1 MRNLRQAN
9 KKNAKPTK
17 TNEINGVASI
27 VSNSS
32 IEIRKISNDQI
43 TSSENLQTK
52 SFDSMILAPSTQTKR
67 KIIDKSKKQNE
78 KKQLLFKN
86 TDSTALTT
94 EMLETLHS
102 NLKVKKNSILMKCKF
117 PWRKRLI
124 SEELK
129 SKVMNMNHLQV

>member
-1 MRNLRQAN
+1 MISVKFSKKMRNLRQAN

-52 SFDSMILAPSTQTKR
+52 SFDSIITCTKSS
-67 KIIDKSKKQNE
+67 DK
-78 KKQLLFKN
+78 
-86 TDSTALTT
+86 T
-94 EMLETLHS
+94 
-102 NLKVKKNSILMKCKF
+102 
-117 PWRKRLI
+117 
-124 SEELK
+124 
-129 SKVMNMNHLQV
+129 